1 MNRMKFFYRAMKR
14 GANLAALLLLMA
26 GGAWAS
32 DFSEKV
38 ERIFSPAVIESVS
51 ESGSS
56 GEITFKVPERMPD
69 YFDTGDKVNKV
80 FAIESARIFRDVAG
94 LEQLTL
100 KVPKEGEM
108 YILAISRT
116 NIENYYGVN
125 FSDMRTNLN
134 LWRSNF
140 TNVYDNKKSRA
151 AFFDKFVTKD

>member
-1 MNRMKFFYRAMKR
+1 M
-14 GANLAALLLLMA
+14 LMM
-26 GGAWAS
+26 GSAWAS

-51 ESGSS
+51 DSGSS
-56 GEITFKVPERMPD
+56 GEVTFKVPERMPD
-69 YFDTGDKVNKV
+69 YFDTGDKINKV
-80 FAIESARIFRDVAG
+80 FAIESARIFRDVES
-94 LEQLTL
+94 LEHLTL

-125 FSDMRTNLN
+125 FSGMRADLN

-140 TNVYDNKKSRA
+140 VNIYDNKKSRA
-151 AFFDKFVTKD
+151 EFSEKFVTKN